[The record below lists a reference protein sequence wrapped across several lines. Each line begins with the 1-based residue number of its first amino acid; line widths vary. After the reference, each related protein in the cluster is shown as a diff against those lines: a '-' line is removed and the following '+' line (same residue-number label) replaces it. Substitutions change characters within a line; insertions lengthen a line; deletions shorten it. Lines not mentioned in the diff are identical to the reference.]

1 MVLTEFKNIRAV
13 VLDVDGVLTDGTVQV
28 TEQGE
33 QLRTFSIKDGYAL
46 QLAVKQG
53 LSVFVISGGNANSVR
68 LRLAGLGI
76 QEIHLGVTDKLSL
89 MTSLL
94 TDRGISLAETLYMGD
109 DIPDLACMEA
119 VGLPVCPNDAVEE
132 VKQVA
137 KYMSPKNGGA
147 GCVRDVLEKIL
158 KLKQLWTLSS
168 SIKSQ

>member
-1 MVLTEFKNIRAV
+1 MVLTEFKNIRAI

-89 MTSLL
+89 MTGLL
-94 TDRGISLAETLYMGD
+94 ADRGISLAETLYMGD